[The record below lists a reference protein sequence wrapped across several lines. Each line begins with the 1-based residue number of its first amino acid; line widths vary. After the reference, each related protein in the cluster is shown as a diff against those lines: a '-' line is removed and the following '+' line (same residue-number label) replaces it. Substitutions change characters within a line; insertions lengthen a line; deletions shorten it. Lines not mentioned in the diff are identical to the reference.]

1 MDIETSSAIKLFF
14 PNPSLA
20 LVYYEAIANALDAG
34 ATEIEINISIQA
46 FTASE
51 TLNVKIT
58 DNGSGFTDE
67 SFSRFKTLMKPK
79 DGFHKGIGRLVFLN
93 YFDSVEISSMW
104 EDNRRQFVFKESFDG
119 RADIEKLPQATGGN
133 QTKLLFTKF
142 SKDKVKSYDDL
153 KPGSLKEKIIAHFL
167 PTLNDLRERQVDFK
181 ITISLETEESNVQK
195 EFFSSDAVITPDDLP
210 EMQFKE
216 IRDDAVDAH
225 SCINMHYYIKET
237 TGSANLLTAVSIDG
251 RTIPINLI
259 QQSSIPHGYSV
270 VFIFS
275 SEFFSAR
282 ADSSRQKMLLP
293 DGLSESALYATLR
306 REIGNVLSEA
316 IPQISETNVK
326 TKKKFEDQFPHLLGY
341 FDSSAVGLIDREE
354 ALNGAQQKFF
364 RIQKEIL
371 QCENLSDAI
380 YEKSLEA
387 SSRTLTEYIL
397 YREKIIAKMKA
408 MTLGN
413 SEEEIHNLIVP
424 RRFDFEQDSIASDVY
439 QNNAWLLDDK
449 FMTFRTILSEAR
461 MDKVI
466 NAIQLGEE
474 VSGESGRPDIAMIFS
489 ADPENTAPVDVVVIE
504 IKKKTDNEKENQYA
518 VNQLLERADKLAQYC
533 TNIQRIWYYAVLQ
546 INDSFARSLRQ
557 QKWAPLFSKGRVYYQ
572 EFPTYRN
579 DQTIVP
585 TPIFVMSFDA
595 IVSDAEARNHTFLE
609 ILRSAMKQHSERL
622 TDPESPPLFTRH
634 LKAVS

>member
-34 ATEIEINISIQA
+34 ATEIEIEISIQA
-46 FTASE
+46 FAASE

-58 DNGSGFTDE
+58 DNGVGFTDE
-67 SFSRFKTLMKPK
+67 SFERFKTLMRPK

-93 YFDSVEISSMW
+93 YFETVEITSEW
-104 EDNRRQFVFKESFDG
+104 ADNRRKFLFKENFDG
-119 RADIEKLPQATGGN
+119 KSSVEKLPKVGDRNTTALYFSG
-133 QTKLLFTKF
+133 F
-142 SKDKVKSYDDL
+142 SKEKVKSYDDL
-153 KPGSLKEKIIAHFL
+153 KPSSLKDKIISNFL
-167 PTLNDLRERQVDFK
+167 PTLNDLRDRNIAFR
-181 ITISLETEESNVQK
+181 ISIDLETEEGNAQK
-195 EFFSSDAVITPDDLP
+195 EFFSSDVAITADDLP
-210 EMQFKE
+210 ELTLKE
-216 IRDDAVDAH
+216 IRDDTVDAH
-225 SCINMHYYIKET
+225 SSIKMYYNIKET
-237 TGSANLLTAVSIDG
+237 TGPANLLTAVSIDG

-259 QQSSIPHGYSV
+259 QPSAVPYGYSV

-275 SEFFSAR
+275 SDIFAAS
-282 ADSSRQKMLLP
+282 ADSSRQKLLLP
-293 DGLSESALYATLR
+293 EGISEFALYALLR
-306 REIGNVLSEA
+306 REIGDMLNECVPKISEA
-316 IPQISETNVK
+316 NNK

-341 FDSSAVGLIDREE
+341 FDASTVGLIDRED

-371 QCENLSDAI
+371 QCEHLSDSI

-408 MTLGN
+408 MTPGN

-424 RRFDFEQDSIASDVY
+424 KRLALDKNDIVSNAY

-461 MDKVI
+461 MDQVI
-466 NAIQLGEE
+466 NAIRLSEE
-474 VSGESGRPDIAMIFS
+474 VSGEAGRPDISMIFS
-489 ADPENTAPVDVVVIE
+489 ADPSDSVPVDVVVIE
-504 IKKKTDNEKENQYA
+504 IKKKTDDEKENQYA
-518 VNQLLERADKLAQYC
+518 INQLLERAEKLAKYC

-546 INDSFARSLRQ
+546 INDTFASRLRQ

-579 DQTIVP
+579 DQIVVP
-585 TPIFVMSFDA
+585 TPIFAMSFDA
-595 IVSDAEARNHTFLE
+595 IVSDAQARNHTFLE
-609 ILRSAMKQHSERL
+609 ILRSVMKQHSEM
-622 TDPESPPLFTRH
+622 
-634 LKAVS
+634 LKDTKK